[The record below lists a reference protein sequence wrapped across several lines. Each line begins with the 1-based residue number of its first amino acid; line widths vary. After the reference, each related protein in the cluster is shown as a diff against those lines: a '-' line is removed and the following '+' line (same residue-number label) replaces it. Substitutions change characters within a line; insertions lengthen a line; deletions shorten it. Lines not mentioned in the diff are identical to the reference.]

1 MGEIVNLRRARKQRD
16 RRAKEEAAQSHRVVH
31 GRSKSERRLTD
42 AQARLE
48 SARLEGHKR
57 TREADDP
64 A

>member
-16 RRAKEEAAQSHRVVH
+16 RRAKEEAAQTNRVVH
-31 GRSKSERRLTD
+31 GRSKSERRLTE
-42 AQARLE
+42 AERRLE

-57 TREADDP
+57 ERADDQ

>member
-16 RRAKEEAAQSHRVVH
+16 RRAKEEAAQSNRVVH
-31 GRSKSERRLTD
+31 GRSKSERRLTE
-42 AQARLE
+42 AERRLD

-57 TREADDP
+57 ERTDDQ